1 MSTPPKINIEKRI
14 FNLGNN
20 ETFLLEYPSNYEEI
34 ANKKIYRL
42 EQEYESISNNFIKN
56 NINIDNKQNEENK
69 ENINKKIIETNN
81 NTNLINNKSKDNNN
95 YYQQIGNVEI
105 FSIDNEINYNNH
117 NDNDRNN
124 NNNDNMYLEPN
135 EGIINI
141 KNNQKEKKNINEKI
155 NEKENENN
163 ELNNE
168 EFYEVE
174 ENEIPDNN
182 NNGKEKN
189 KTENNEK
196 INKQNLSPVKNPEN
210 IKLSMK
216 LLNFKAPKWAENL
229 TDKDFINF
237 AKNIISSKKN
247 IP

>member
-1 MSTPPKINIEKRI
+1 MSTPKKINIEKRV

-34 ANKKIYRL
+34 ANKKTSKL
-42 EQEYESISNNFIKN
+42 QQEYESVSNNIIKN
-56 NINIDNKQNEENK
+56 NINIDYNQNEAKEEKSNK
-69 ENINKKIIETNN
+69 EIIKANN
-81 NTNLINNKSKDNNN
+81 NTNLNDNKSKDNN
-95 YYQQIGNVEI
+95 YYQPIGNVEI
-105 FSIDNEINYNNH
+105 FSMDDKI
-117 NDNDRNN
+117 NDNDHNNNGIN
-124 NNNDNMYLEPN
+124 NNNDNMHLEPN

-141 KNNQKEKKNINEKI
+141 KNNQKEKINSNEKVS
-155 NEKENENN
+155 EKENE
-163 ELNNE
+163 EDEFNNE

-174 ENEIPDNN
+174 EKEIPDNN
-182 NNGKEKN
+182 NNNRKEEKEI
-189 KTENNEK
+189 ENNEK
-196 INKQNLSPVKNPEN
+196 INKKNLSPVKNPEN

-229 TDKDFINF
+229 ADKDFINM